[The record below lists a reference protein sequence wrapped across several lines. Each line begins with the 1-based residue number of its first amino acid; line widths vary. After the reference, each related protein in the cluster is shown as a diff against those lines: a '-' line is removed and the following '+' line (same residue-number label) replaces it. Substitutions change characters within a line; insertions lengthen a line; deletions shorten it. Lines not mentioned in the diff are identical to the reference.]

1 MNIEILRDFCISKKS
16 VEETFPFGETTL
28 VFKVCGKMFCLIGL
42 DEPTSCNLKCDPE
55 RAIEL
60 RQKYNA
66 VNPGFHMNKTH
77 WNTITFNQDL
87 PDKEIIE
94 LIEHSYNLV
103 VQSLPKKL
111 RESLS

>member
-1 MNIEILRDFCISKKS
+1 
-16 VEETFPFGETTL
+16 
-28 VFKVCGKMFCLIGL
+28 MFCLIGL

-87 PDKEIIE
+87 PDKEILE